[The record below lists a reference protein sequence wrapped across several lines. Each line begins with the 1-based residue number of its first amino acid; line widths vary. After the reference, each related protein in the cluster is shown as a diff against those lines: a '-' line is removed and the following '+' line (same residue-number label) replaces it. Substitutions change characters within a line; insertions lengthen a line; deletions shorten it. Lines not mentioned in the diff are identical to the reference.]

1 MENLDHILDA
11 PVIEEKAIHYAGFWR
26 RFLALFIDYILLTMV
41 NMPLAVFIT
50 NAAGQT
56 KLSVIWLFSSLVYFS
71 VMESSGR
78 QGTIG
83 KGIVGIKV
91 GDVNG
96 DQIGFGRAI
105 LRHFAKI
112 LSYLILLIGFIMAAF
127 DEKKQALH
135 DKIVR
140 TYVFNR

>member
-1 MENLDHILDA
+1 
-11 PVIEEKAIHYAGFWR
+11 
-26 RFLALFIDYILLTMV
+26 
-41 NMPLAVFIT
+41 MPLAVFIT

-83 KGIVGIKV
+83 KGIMGIKV
-91 GDVNG
+91 GDANG

-112 LSYLILLIGFIMAAF
+112 ISYLILLIGFIMAAF

-140 TYVFNR
+140 TYVFHS